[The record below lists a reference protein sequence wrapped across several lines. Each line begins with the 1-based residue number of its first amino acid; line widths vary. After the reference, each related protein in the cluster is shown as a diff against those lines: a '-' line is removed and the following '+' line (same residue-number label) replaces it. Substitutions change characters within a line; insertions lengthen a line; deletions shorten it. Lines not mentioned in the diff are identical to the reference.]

1 VKKVSGID
9 DTARWRNEMT
19 IEAAC
24 KMRER
29 AKSLVFQSRNLI
41 ETTTLLIGEARQLL
55 AQTKAKKHSRY
66 GNSSRSH
73 RIPG

>member
-41 ETTTLLIGEARQLL
+41 ETTTLLIGEGAPASCSNESKETLPIW
-55 AQTKAKKHSRY
+55 K
-66 GNSSRSH
+66 
-73 RIPG
+73 